1 MSLTPGTKLGPYQVV
16 AAVGAGGM
24 GEVYRAK
31 DTRLGRDVAVKVVT
45 AAFASDPE
53 RLRRFE
59 QEARAVATLNHPNIL
74 SIYDLGTQ
82 DGISYIV
89 TELLDGQPLRQR
101 LQQGAIP
108 QRKAIEYALGIAN
121 GLATAHEHGIVH
133 RDLKPENLFIN
144 TNSDNQIKIL
154 DFGLAKVRAASA
166 SASDS
171 AATFTPSM
179 AEVGTSAGT
188 VMGSVGYMSPE
199 QVRGEK
205 VDHRSDIFSFGAV
218 LYEMLTGNRAFQ
230 RDTGAET
237 MTAILKDDPPE
248 MVAGSSS
255 AMISPGLQRIVNH
268 CLEKNPGERFQSARD
283 LGFALQA
290 LSGSDVSG
298 SKVPPVTSSSSRFR
312 RALPWMAGLALLF
325 AVGGWLRPRPSAEE
339 MHFTVSLPV
348 AARDIALSPNGR
360 TLAFVAQDE
369 KTGRSMLFV
378 HAIGSQ
384 KIDQLAGTEG
394 ASYPFWSPDSKQIAF
409 FTPGKLLRIAPDGG
423 TARTVAPAQLGRGGT
438 WGSAGYI
445 LFAPAPA
452 GGLYKVR
459 PEGGTPE
466 QVTKVDSSREY
477 THRWPYFLPDGKH
490 FIFFVPDLTVVGE
503 GVGELYFGSVDSAEF
518 RRVETADS
526 NASYLPA
533 GYILY
538 ARGNKLMVQPFD
550 AKAGTTTGQPAML
563 TQNLQVVATVFRA
576 ELTAAANGTAMF
588 STGDSWQRSQLTW
601 FDRNGK
607 VTGVVGEPLYQNN
620 PSISPGGDRIAVDA
634 IDSSTFNTDV
644 YVYDVQS
651 GNPTRITF
659 LPVEDTLPIWSHD
672 GKYLYYSWISIT
684 NHLSRIP
691 PNSGGTQEEVTAE
704 TNLGRIDPNSFSS
717 DGTSL
722 VYSFRKNAN
731 RASIWSLH
739 LADRKAAPI
748 LEGNHD
754 FFNGMISPDGHWLA
768 YVSNESGRDEI
779 YVTSYPGI
787 QGKWQVS
794 RDGGEEPRW
803 RGDGKEI
810 FFLNANTVMAVQMML
825 GEGVNVGV
833 PQSLFSTQFREHIS
847 VSDQNSYDVSKDGQR
862 FLVNRYVKPKQI
874 PPMEIVLNFDPKQL
888 K

>member
-1 MSLTPGTKLGPYQVV
+1 MSLASGTKLGPYQVV

-82 DGISYIV
+82 DGISYLV
-89 TELLDGQPLRQR
+89 TELLDGQSLRQR
-101 LQQGAIP
+101 LEQGPIP

-154 DFGLAKVRAASA
+154 DFGLAKVKAAAS
-166 SASDS
+166 SDS

-248 MVAGSSS
+248 MVVGSSS

-268 CLEKNPGERFQSARD
+268 CLEKNPAERFQSARD

-298 SKVPPVTSSSSRFR
+298 SRIPPVTSSQVGHPRVWLV
-312 RALPWMAGLALLF
+312 AAAVVLLLF
-325 AVGGWLRPRPSAEE
+325 AAGAWLRPKPSAEE
-339 MHFTVSLPV
+339 MHFSVSLPM
-348 AARDIALSPNGR
+348 AARDIALAPNGR

-369 KTGRSMLFV
+369 KTGRSMLNV

-384 KIDQLAGTEG
+384 KVDQLAGTEG
-394 ASYPFWSPDSKQIAF
+394 ASYPFWSPDGKQIAF
-409 FTPGKLLRIAPDGG
+409 FANGKLMKIAPEGG
-423 TARTVAPAQLGRGGT
+423 TARTIAVARSGRGGS

-445 LFAPAPA
+445 LFAPEAA

-459 PEGGTPE
+459 PEGGTPDL
-466 QVTKVDSSREY
+466 VTHIRTGEDY

-490 FIFFVPDLTVVGE
+490 FIFFIPDLSVVGE
-503 GVGELYFGSVDSAEF
+503 GIGALNLGSLDSPEYH
-518 RRVETADS
+518 RLETVDS

-550 AKAGTTTGQPAML
+550 AKAGKTTGQPAML

-576 ELTAAANGTAMF
+576 ELTAAENGTAMF
-588 STGDSWQRSQLTW
+588 STGDSWQQSQLTW
-601 FDRNGK
+601 FDRSGK
-607 VTGVVGEPLYQNN
+607 VTGTVGESMYQNN
-620 PSISPGGDRIAVDA
+620 PSISPSGDRVAVDA
-634 IDSSTFNTDV
+634 IDPSTFNTDI
-644 YVYDVQS
+644 YMYEMKS
-651 GNPTRITF
+651 GVPSRMTF
-659 LPVEDTLPIWSHD
+659 TADEDTAPIWSRD
-672 GKYLYYSWISIT
+672 GKNLYFEWLSLA
-684 NHLSRIP
+684 NHLGHIS
-691 PNSGGTQEEVTAE
+691 PNGGGSKEEISQSI
-704 TNLGRIDPNSFSS
+704 GRMDPTSFSS
-717 DGTSL
+717 DGTTL
-722 VYSFRKNAN
+722 VYTLRKIGS
-731 RASIWSLH
+731 RAAIWSIH
-739 LADRKAAPI
+739 LTDRKTAAI
-748 LEGNHD
+748 LEGRND
-754 FFNGMISPDGHWLA
+754 VSQGMISADGHWMA
-768 YVSNESGRDEI
+768 YVSNESGRNEI
-779 YVTSYPGI
+779 YVTSYPGM

-810 FFLNANTVMAVQMML
+810 FFLNANTLMAVPVTL
-825 GEGVNVGV
+825 SESVNFGV

-847 VSDQNSYDVSKDGQR
+847 VSDLNSYDVSKDGQR

-874 PPMEIVLNFDPKQL
+874 PPMEIILNFDPKQL

>member
-1 MSLTPGTKLGPYQVV
+1 M
-16 AAVGAGGM
+16 GAGGM

-82 DGISYIV
+82 EGISYLV
-89 TELLDGQPLRQR
+89 TELLEGQSLRQR
-101 LQQGAIP
+101 LQQGPIP

-154 DFGLAKVRAASA
+154 DFGLAKVKAAA
-166 SASDS
+166 AASDS

-218 LYEMLTGNRAFQ
+218 LYEMLTGNRAFH
-230 RDTGAET
+230 RETGAET

-248 MVAGSSS
+248 MVAGNSS

-268 CLEKNPGERFQSARD
+268 CLEKNPAERFQSARD

-290 LSGSDVSG
+290 LSGSDVSS
-298 SKVPPVTSSSSRFR
+298 SKITPVTSQISRFK
-312 RALPWMAGLALLF
+312 RALPWVAGLALLF
-325 AVGGWLRPRPSAEE
+325 AVGAWLRPGPSTEE

-348 AARDIALSPNGR
+348 AARDIALAPSGL
-360 TLAFVAQDE
+360 TLAFVSQDD

-384 KIDQLAGTEG
+384 KVEALAGTEG
-394 ASYPFWSPDSKQIAF
+394 ASYPFWSPDSKQIGF
-409 FTPGKLLRIAPDGG
+409 FTENKLMRIAPDGG
-423 TARTVAPAQLGRGGT
+423 TARTIAAAQSGRGGS
-438 WGSAGYI
+438 WGTAGYI
-445 LFAPAPA
+445 VFAPGS
-452 GGLYKVR
+452 GGPLYKVR

-466 QVTKVDSSREY
+466 QVTRVDQSKAY
-477 THRWPYFLPDGKH
+477 THRWPTFLPDGKH

-503 GVGELYFGSVDSAEF
+503 GVGSLYIGSLDSAEY

-538 ARGNKLMVQPFD
+538 ARGSKLMVQPFD
-550 AKAGTTTGQPAML
+550 AKAGATTGQPSML

-576 ELTAAANGTAMF
+576 ELTAAANGTAMY

-607 VTGVVGEPLYQNN
+607 ATGVVGEPLYQNN
-620 PSISPGGDRIAVDA
+620 PSISPDGHRVAVDA
-634 IDSSTFNTDV
+634 IDASTFNTDI

-651 GNPTRITF
+651 GIPTRVTF
-659 LPVEDTLPIWSHD
+659 LPVEDTVPLWSRD
-672 GKYLYYSWISIT
+672 GKNIYHRWLNIE
-684 NHLSRIP
+684 NHLSRIS
-691 PNSGGTQEEVTAE
+691 PNGSGKEEDVMSATAQGGV
-704 TNLGRIDPNSFSS
+704 NPSSFSL
-717 DGTSL
+717 DGTTL
-722 VYSFRKNAN
+722 IYSFQQNGRQSSAN
-731 RASIWSLH
+731 HTSIWSVH
-739 LADRKAAPI
+739 LPDKKATPL
-748 LEGNHD
+748 LEGNYD
-754 FFNGMISPDGHWLA
+754 FSNGMISPDGHWLA
-768 YVSNESGRDEI
+768 YASNESGRNEI
-779 YVTSYPGI
+779 YVTSYPGL

-794 RDGGEEPRW
+794 RDRGEEPRW
-803 RGDGKEI
+803 RGDGKEL
-810 FFLNANTVMAVQMML
+810 FFLNGNSLMAVPITL
-825 GEGVNVGV
+825 GEGVNVGA
-833 PQSLFSTQFREHIS
+833 PQSLFSTQFRERVS
-847 VSDQNSYDVSKDGQR
+847 VSDLNTYDVSTDGQK
-862 FLVNRYVKPKQI
+862 FLVNRFVKPKQI